1 MLARNCHQVHDMIL
15 CAHSNMLW
23 GGGWEWGGGVMHRDT
38 RLSSESLHISKYDL
52 NQCKLS
58 FTHFLNVKHICYFH
72 FKGTILT
79 HMQGVLS

>member
-15 CAHSNMLW
+15 CTQQHAV
-23 GGGWEWGGGVMHRDT
+23 GGGGGGAGLMHRDI

-72 FKGTILT
+72 FKGTIFT